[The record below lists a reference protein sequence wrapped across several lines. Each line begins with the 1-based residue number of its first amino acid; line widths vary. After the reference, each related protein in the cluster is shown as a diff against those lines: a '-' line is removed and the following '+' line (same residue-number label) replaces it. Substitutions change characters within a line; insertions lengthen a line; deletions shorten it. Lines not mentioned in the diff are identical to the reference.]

1 MPNRRYI
8 EHFKSSRDEVDQ
20 RRLFIQFGV
29 QEFCDSFEEKMTKA
43 LKDVNKSQ
51 EKSTTTTIAE
61 LTFFQP
67 EHLSSLR
74 LFSQD
79 FEEEPFDY
87 PHQGPLLSTRRPM
100 DDDLC
105 PIFDEEDDHLDSDLG
120 PMFD

>member
-1 MPNRRYI
+1 MICEDN
-8 EHFKSSRDEVDQ
+8 
-20 RRLFIQFGV
+20 
-29 QEFCDSFEEKMTKA
+29 CDLLSHEPDFMFNNE
-43 LKDVNKSQ
+43 Q
-51 EKSTTTTIAE
+51 TIAE

-100 DDDLC
+100 DNDLC

-120 PMFD
+120 PMFDEKAPSITSIIMENQLCFDLGTIPTPLSTVLQEH